1 MINHLKKIIK
11 KTPLFY
17 FFKLYWRVQDYF
29 RKKNE
34 KINPGASSGLCKYK
48 IVKKYAEKY
57 NLDTLIET
65 GTFLGE
71 MVNASKN
78 NFNTIYSIESNKRLY
93 GLAKK
98 RFKKNKNVKILYG
111 DSSNKLNKVIKKQK
125 TPALFW
131 LDAHYSGGI
140 TTKKEKETPIREELA
155 QIFNNFKTGNIILID
170 DARLFVGKRDYPRIE
185 EIKKMILS
193 RNMKIKIE
201 EDVIIIY

>member
-34 KINPGASSGLCKYK
+34 KINPGASSGLCK
-48 IVKKYAEKY
+48 
-57 NLDTLIET
+57 
-65 GTFLGE
+65 
-71 MVNASKN
+71 
-78 NFNTIYSIESNKRLY
+78 YSIESNKRLY

>member
-65 GTFLGE
+65 G
-71 MVNASKN
+71 
-78 NFNTIYSIESNKRLY
+78 
-93 GLAKK
+93 
-98 RFKKNKNVKILYG
+98 
-111 DSSNKLNKVIKKQK
+111 
-125 TPALFW
+125 
-131 LDAHYSGGI
+131 
-140 TTKKEKETPIREELA
+140 
-155 QIFNNFKTGNIILID
+155 IILIQYIQLNPI
-170 DARLFVGKRDYPRIE
+170 RGFMGWQ
-185 EIKKMILS
+185 KKDLK
-193 RNMKIKIE
+193 KIKMLKFYTE
-201 EDVIIIY
+201 TVVIS

>member
-65 GTFLGE
+65 
-71 MVNASKN
+71 
-78 NFNTIYSIESNKRLY
+78 
-93 GLAKK
+93 
-98 RFKKNKNVKILYG
+98 
-111 DSSNKLNKVIKKQK
+111 
-125 TPALFW
+125 
-131 LDAHYSGGI
+131 
-140 TTKKEKETPIREELA
+140 ETPITEELA

>member
-34 KINPGASSGLCKYK
+34 KINPCASSGLCKY
-48 IVKKYAEKY
+48 
-57 NLDTLIET
+57 
-65 GTFLGE
+65 
-71 MVNASKN
+71 
-78 NFNTIYSIESNKRLY
+78 
-93 GLAKK
+93 
-98 RFKKNKNVKILYG
+98 KILYG